1 MPIDALS
8 AAQAELL
15 RRLPGRIA
23 VEQIERLWIFPPH
36 HGKTRET
43 GLMVISSRGADSGDK
58 DTYALTTVR
67 YTAEPVKA
75 RLHFEESYSEEGW
88 APAERI
94 DRVIAGVLAR
104 SGEEVSEPLEVVIGG
119 SAERWQE
126 LLERFGVVLD
136 QVSR

>member
-1 MPIDALS
+1 MPINELS

-15 RRLPGRIA
+15 RRLTGRIA

-36 HGKTRET
+36 QGKIRET
-43 GLMVISSRGADSGDK
+43 GLFVISTKAEDSGAK
-58 DTYALTTVR
+58 DTHALTTVR
-67 YTAEPVKA
+67 YTAESVKA
-75 RLHFEESYSEEGW
+75 RLQVEESYSEEGW

-104 SGEEVSEPLEVVIGG
+104 SGDEVSEPLEAEIGG

-126 LLERFGVVLD
+126 LLERFGIMLD
-136 QVSR
+136 QVSQ